1 MDKSVQRQI
10 REIANNAITE
20 ISRISQLVNSTHT
33 AAASNIRSS
42 STSSTLSAGAGS
54 ASSALPS
61 GSSSESSGSLVSEL
75 HRRFPS
81 MQGTTH
87 RSSTP
92 TLSRRGRS
100 NSTQRVCRPSND
112 FSIKDIIIVGLQCEK
127 TPTTRQEKV
136 SLQQRNRII
145 SGFTID
151 KGWNEKTL
159 YNKVKAQF
167 PEECKNIEFEFVK
180 NVSGVLVKPKLASGV
195 RINGNILLK
204 SIASTGAVYVRL
216 LVEDDPDEEDSGI
229 QRSLDDFMSE
239 VNQYSHAEGI
249 IVEDEVQSMNC
260 EGPNAGTHKEEER
273 SVEQGHTLESADD
286 QERDSGEQHAPV
298 TVDDQE
304 GGSGE
309 EHVQPAVNKEQPI
322 DNEKPLSE
330 ADYMRIIDKIT
341 ANVIDE
347 CKGFQNPVLI
357 LKKAQE
363 HILVGR
369 QLDIVDPSTELK
381 GKTNFIIIDR
391 DHLFQDAL
399 AEVALID
406 NLRLPLEVHFMG
418 EGAQDFGGPR
428 KEFFRLVLKE
438 IKEQLFDNGLIE
450 DFAERYH
457 TSGIIMGL
465 SVLQNGKIPTFL
477 SEEQLQELLDD
488 SAEHSPCIV
497 NLRNGLRKVGIQQLM
512 AKLPLFLYLFRPSS
526 TKLNVR
532 NLVHLLEPKF
542 AEEGSNTKRYEK
554 EACAAFYKYVKEVA
568 SGRRVTGSTTR
579 TLNHVLQFVCG
590 ADEEP
595 ALGFSISPQIRFVSS
610 SGSFLPTSNT
620 CTNTLHLPSP
630 NSTVSL
636 PSDDILFNL
645 YDYAFGSTYF
655 GII

>member
-1 MDKSVQRQI
+1 MDQSVQRQI

-33 AAASNIRSS
+33 AAASNLRSS
-42 STSSTLSAGAGS
+42 SSSSPLSAGS
-54 ASSALPS
+54 ASSALAS
-61 GSSSESSGSLVSEL
+61 GSSSGSSGSLVSEL

-92 TLSRRGRS
+92 TLSGRGRS
-100 NSTQRVCRPSND
+100 NSTQRVGRPSND

-136 SLQQRNRII
+136 SLQHRNRVI

-159 YNKVKAQF
+159 YSKVKAQF
-167 PEECKNIEFEFVK
+167 PEKCKGIEFEFVK
-180 NVSGVLVKPKLASGV
+180 NVAGVLVKPKLASGV
-195 RINGNILLK
+195 KINGNILLK

-216 LVEDDPDEEDSGI
+216 LVEDDPDEVDGGT
-229 QRSLDDFMSE
+229 QKRLDDFMLE
-239 VNQYSHAEGI
+239 VNQYSHTEGI
-249 IVEDEVQSMNC
+249 IMEDEVQSMNC
-260 EGPNAGTHKEEER
+260 EGPNTDTRKEEER
-273 SVEQGHTLESADD
+273 AVEQGHAVESVDD

-298 TVDDQE
+298 TADE

-309 EHVQPAVNKEQPI
+309 QHVVQPVANREQSI
-322 DNEKPLSE
+322 DNEESLSE
-330 ADYMRIIDKIT
+330 ADYLRIIDNIT
-341 ANVIDE
+341 VNIIDE

-399 AEVALID
+399 AEVRLID
-406 NLRLPLEVHFMG
+406 NLRLPLEVNFMG

-477 SEEQLQELLDD
+477 SEEQLQEVIDD
-488 SAEHSPCIV
+488 SSGHSPCMV

-526 TKLNVR
+526 AKFSVR

-542 AEEGSNTKRYEK
+542 AEEGSNTKKYEK
-554 EACAAFYKYVKEVA
+554 EAYAAFYKYVKEVA
-568 SGRRVTGSTTR
+568 SGRRVTGSTTL
-579 TLNHVLQFVCG
+579 TLNHILQFVCG
-590 ADEEP
+590 TDEEP
-595 ALGFSISPQIRFVSS
+595 ALGFSMSPQIRFVSS

-630 NSTVSL
+630 SSTVSL

>member
-20 ISRISQLVNSTHT
+20 ISRISQLVNSTHS
-33 AAASNIRSS
+33 AAASDQRSS
-42 STSSTLSAGAGS
+42 STSSPLSSGS

-61 GSSSESSGSLVSEL
+61 GSESGSSSRSSGSLVSEL

-92 TLSRRGRS
+92 TSSGRGRS
-100 NSTQRVCRPSND
+100 NSTQRVGRPSNE
-112 FSIKDIIIVGLQCEK
+112 FAIKDIIIVGLQCEK
-127 TPTTRQEKV
+127 TPTTRQEKG
-136 SLQQRNRII
+136 SLQHRNRVI

-167 PEECKNIEFEFVK
+167 PEECKDIEFEFVK
-180 NVSGVLVKPKLASGV
+180 NISGVLVKPTLASGV

-216 LVEDDPDEEDSGI
+216 LVEDDPDEVDSGI
-229 QRSLDDFMSE
+229 QRSMDDFMSQ
-239 VNQYSHAEGI
+239 VNQESI
-249 IVEDEVQSMNC
+249 IVQDEVQSMNC
-260 EGPNAGTHKEEER
+260 EGPNTNRHKEEER
-273 SVEQGHTLESADD
+273 TVEQGHAVESADD
-286 QERDSGEQHAPV
+286 QERDSGEQHAPI
-298 TVDDQE
+298 TADDQE
-304 GGSGE
+304 RGNGE
-309 EHVQPAVNKEQPI
+309 QHVVQLAAHNEQPI
-322 DNEKPLSE
+322 DNGEPLSE
-330 ADYMRIIDKIT
+330 ADYLRIIDNIT
-341 ANVIDE
+341 DNIIDE
-347 CKGFQNPVLI
+347 CKGFQNPVAI

-391 DHLFQDAL
+391 DHVFQDAL

-406 NLRLPLEVHFMG
+406 NLRLPLEVNFMG
-418 EGAQDFGGPR
+418 EGAQDSGGPR

-438 IKEQLFDNGLIE
+438 IKEKLFDSGLIE
-450 DFAERYH
+450 DFAERYY

-477 SEEQLQELLDD
+477 SEEQLQELVDD
-488 SAEHSPCIV
+488 SSEHNPCIV
-497 NLRNGLRKVGIQQLM
+497 NLRNGLRKVGVLQLM

-526 TKLNVR
+526 SKLNVR

-554 EACAAFYKYVKEVA
+554 EAYAAFYKYMKELA
-568 SGRRVTGSTTR
+568 SGRRVTGSTTL
-579 TLNHVLQFVCG
+579 TLNHILQFVCG

-630 NSTVSL
+630 SSTVSL